1 VSGEGGTIGTTGH
14 EVRHERLTHVPGPLR
29 SVATAAL
36 AIACGA
42 LVALAAVEAWQVVTR
57 YVLDSPAAWTEPVAL
72 LLLKVAL
79 MLGAAVGVRQE
90 THFRFALGA
99 AAAGKWRS
107 ALEVL
112 GRLATAAIGI
122 VFAAWGTSL
131 MLATW
136 ELKTPGAP
144 LPVGL
149 NFAPFVAGGALIAL
163 FAFERLRGGS
173 RG

>member
-1 VSGEGGTIGTTGH
+1 MSGPAAATAHDAPSSEGL
-14 EVRHERLTHVPGPLR
+14 EHVAGPLR
-29 SVATAAL
+29 AVAVATL
-36 AIACGA
+36 SIACAA
-42 LVALAAVEAWQVVTR
+42 LVALAAVEVWQVVAR

-72 LLLKVAL
+72 LLLKIVL

-99 AAAGKWRS
+99 AAAGRWQN
-107 ALEVL
+107 ALETF

-122 VFAAWGTSL
+122 VFAIWAASL
-131 MLATW
+131 TIATW

-144 LPVGL
+144 LPLGL
-149 NFAPFVAGGALIAL
+149 SFAPFVVGGALIAV
-163 FAFERLRGGS
+163 FAFERLRAGG